1 MLRRLP
7 NVLTLS
13 RIIAIPVVVALL
25 FLKEPLASWLALTAY
40 VCACVTDFFDGYFA
54 RAWKQQSVLGRFLD
68 PTADKLMVAAVVLVL
83 VADRRI
89 DGISI
94 LPGMVILC
102 REILVSGLREYLAT
116 LKVLVPVNRLSKWK
130 TAIQMTALGFLLG
143 ANAIPTFGPVP
154 THAIGEVGLW
164 GAAILTLV
172 TGYGYL
178 RVGLRHMQ
186 ATEPRLE
193 PRQAPPDAS
202 IRQPRRQLS
211 DAG

>member
-1 MLRRLP
+1 MLRHFP
-7 NVLTLS
+7 NLLTLS

-40 VCACVTDFFDGYFA
+40 ICACVTDFFDGYLA
-54 RAWKQQSVLGRFLD
+54 RAWKQQSALGRFLD
-68 PTADKLMVAAVVLVL
+68 PTADKLMIAAVVVVL

-89 DGISI
+89 DGVSI
-94 LPGMVILC
+94 LPAMIILC

-116 LKVLVPVNRLSKWK
+116 LKVLVPVSGLSKWK
-130 TAIQMTALGFLLG
+130 TAIQMLALGFLLG
-143 ANAIPTFGPVP
+143 ANAIPAFGPVA
-154 THAIGEVGLW
+154 THDIGVVGLW

-178 RVGLRHMQ
+178 RVGLLHMQ
-186 ATEPRLE
+186 VPEARFEPRH
-193 PRQAPPDAS
+193 APSETA
-202 IRQPRRQLS
+202 IRPARRQLS

>member
-25 FLKEPLASWLALTAY
+25 FLKEPLASWLALSAY
-40 VCACVTDFFDGYFA
+40 VGACVTDFFDGYFA
-54 RAWKQQSVLGRFLD
+54 RAWKQQSALGRFLD
-68 PTADKLMVAAVVLVL
+68 PTADKLMIAAVVLVL

-89 DGISI
+89 DGLTI
-94 LPGMVILC
+94 LPAMVILC
-102 REILVSGLREYLAT
+102 REILVSGLREYLAS
-116 LKVLVPVNRLSKWK
+116 LKVLVPVSRLSKWK

-143 ANAIPTFGPVP
+143 ANAIPAFGPVS
-154 THAIGEVGLW
+154 THDIGVVGLW

-186 ATEPRLE
+186 STEPRH
-193 PRQAPPDAS
+193 APSETPIGTAA
-202 IRQPRRQLS
+202 RQLR